1 MKYLTF
7 LQSLRP
13 IQTHGFIFAY
23 EPKSMVSLGVVSKP
37 EHSEL
42 THVLGHDGGT
52 PDLSPR
58 VPRPDSHEQ
67 PVRHSVYYPKPVVFV
82 RDFYEILDSQTVY
95 VRWRYSAGL
104 KFATSVPLEPSKC
117 EKVR

>member
-1 MKYLTF
+1 MQVLHAEPA
-7 LQSLRP
+7 P
-13 IQTHGFIFAY
+13 IQTHGSIFAY

-58 VPRPDSHEQ
+58 APSSDSHEQ
-67 PVRHSVYYPKPVVFV
+67 PVRQSVYYPKPVVFV
-82 RDFYEILDSQTVY
+82 RDFYETFM
-95 VRWRYSAGL
+95 R
-104 KFATSVPLEPSKC
+104 F
-117 EKVR
+117 